1 MHAFWS
7 VLTYDL
13 LEDRHI
19 DDVIINTFL
28 ILYYIKQ
35 IDSKLPCICSAIDHR
50 WHQNVVRTSVTH
62 SAMPCVPLFCSYH
75 ILTSSVIYYWTDAQ
89 QLGIYLLTSKD
100 VCTFY
105 VPHTTSCQVNLHDM
119 ISEYYIN
126 GSDLHSMTQTVS
138 PIIISIATQTS
149 LSVLTTFRIT
159 SRWLR
164 EGLASNSSAGLIF
177 LWVWEKWC
185 LKNKAFPLK

>member
-1 MHAFWS
+1 
-7 VLTYDL
+7 
-13 LEDRHI
+13 
-19 DDVIINTFL
+19 
-28 ILYYIKQ
+28 
-35 IDSKLPCICSAIDHR
+35 
-50 WHQNVVRTSVTH
+50 
-62 SAMPCVPLFCSYH
+62 MPCVPLFCSYH

-119 ISEYYIN
+119 ISEYYID

-185 LKNKAFPLK
+185 LKNKAFPLKYIKTNLICIVYQPGRNIKISFPECLPLHSLLTNLRT

>member
-1 MHAFWS
+1 MHLFS
-7 VLTYDL
+7 NRSQMT
-13 LEDRHI
+13 
-19 DDVIINTFL
+19 
-28 ILYYIKQ
+28 
-35 IDSKLPCICSAIDHR
+35 SKCGKNISDTLGYASCA
-50 WHQNVVRTSVTH
+50 T
-62 SAMPCVPLFCSYH
+62 FCSYH

-119 ISEYYIN
+119 ISEHYID

-164 EGLASNSSAGLIF
+164 EGLAPNSSAGLIF

>member
-13 LEDRHI
+13 LEDRCI

-35 IDSKLPCICSAIDHR
+35 IDSKLPCICDTLGYALCA
-50 WHQNVVRTSVTH
+50 T
-62 SAMPCVPLFCSYH
+62 FCSYH

-119 ISEYYIN
+119 ISEYDID

-164 EGLASNSSAGLIF
+164 EGVASNSSAGLIF